1 MVGAG
6 GSTQKN
12 SGSLIFGA
20 IFMAIGYVVAVYFGK
35 PILDN
40 AKASAEW
47 PRVRGEV
54 VSSRVVQ
61 SRDTD
66 KKTKFRAD
74 VVYEYAVEGT
84 EFQSDTISFGMES
97 TSSKAAHSVRRRFP
111 KGKDVMVSY
120 DPESPETAVL
130 EPGASW
136 GSYGVLGVGLVFF
149 VAGLL
154 FFGSSLLR
162 WLGLGLSIAG
172 VFGALALRRRKAPA
186 DPSSG
191 PSGPSGPSP
200 RSSSGRERPPGS
212 SQSAPGGGQ
221 PAGGDDGIDIG

>member
-47 PRVRGEV
+47 PRVRGDV

-61 SRDTD
+61 SRGTD
-66 KKTKFRAD
+66 EKTKFRAD

-84 EFQSDTISFGMES
+84 EFQSDTIRFGMES

-111 KGKDVMVSY
+111 KGKEVMVSY
-120 DPESPETAVL
+120 DPESPEIAVL

-149 VAGLL
+149 GAGLL

-172 VFGALALRRRKAPA
+172 IFGALALRRRKARA
-186 DPSSG
+186 DPSSR
-191 PSGPSGPSP
+191 PSDSAPPA
-200 RSSSGRERPPGS
+200 SSGTGRAPGP

-221 PAGGDDGIDIG
+221 PPGDDDGIDIG